1 MTKTKKKFDNFKIV
15 LTFIV
20 IIFSSALFLSIPAL
34 FNYKSVESEI
44 EKKFYSEFK
53 IHLEI
58 LDEVS
63 HQTFPQ
69 SHLLIKKGILKINND
84 KLKSV
89 VVEFDNLKIYTPIK
103 NIYSKS
109 FFEMKEIEI
118 NNSNFKIKFNDI
130 KDIRNHL
137 YYKINKP
144 IIIKN
149 SKFFY
154 LDKNNETILI
164 SPIKNLKYSINN
176 KNNSK
181 ELKIKGSIFDINY
194 KSLWRRYYNNPKKS
208 YNEISLKNPN
218 LFIKNL
224 FEFENNENF
233 EGSSSV
239 DILNEQIILK
249 YKKKG
254 EKILIKSPDV
264 SKNQKIKIFSNIE
277 LNPFY
282 FDSKI
287 TFIDKDLKFIIDDLL
302 IYTFNIKKEILGNL
316 NGHLT
321 LNFNNIQ
328 NQLINSGKIKININE
343 KDLNVKNAFFEINDI
358 GIVDSQFKYFEKEGE
373 LIFKS
378 KNVFKIKNLNKF
390 KKKFQLSLKK
400 STRPKKIFFDLE
412 KNISTGEILLSNI
425 YVDQIN
431 PQEKSNDFYKI
442 KNIQVLKSLLR
453 DILPN

>member
-176 KNNSK
+176 KNNFK

-194 KSLWRRYYNNPKKS
+194 KYL
-208 YNEISLKNPN
+208 
-218 LFIKNL
+218 
-224 FEFENNENF
+224 
-233 EGSSSV
+233 
-239 DILNEQIILK
+239 
-249 YKKKG
+249 
-254 EKILIKSPDV
+254 
-264 SKNQKIKIFSNIE
+264 
-277 LNPFY
+277 
-282 FDSKI
+282 
-287 TFIDKDLKFIIDDLL
+287 
-302 IYTFNIKKEILGNL
+302 
-316 NGHLT
+316 
-321 LNFNNIQ
+321 
-328 NQLINSGKIKININE
+328 
-343 KDLNVKNAFFEINDI
+343 
-358 GIVDSQFKYFEKEGE
+358 
-373 LIFKS
+373 
-378 KNVFKIKNLNKF
+378 
-390 KKKFQLSLKK
+390 
-400 STRPKKIFFDLE
+400 
-412 KNISTGEILLSNI
+412 
-425 YVDQIN
+425 
-431 PQEKSNDFYKI
+431 
-442 KNIQVLKSLLR
+442 
-453 DILPN
+453 